1 MEIIGKV
8 TNGIG
13 TAKMWVSKIEEI
25 FKRQTGMNLFRGTL
39 NIKLN
44 EDYIINPDWIIEPE
58 EYGGTEKVLIKQCE
72 VLGNKAYIVRAE
84 KNQIGAGEHS
94 LKIIEI
100 VSNIK
105 FREEYNLKDNENI
118 KVKII

>member
-25 FKRQTGMNLFRGTL
+25 FKQQTGMNLFRGTL